1 MIKFERF
8 LLTASLCLS
17 LPAVSVADVFSCPST
32 AKIVMTKDSSR
43 AEDRQWEARLEDL
56 PEGMPT
62 LFEGA
67 RFTSAG
73 GVGIPAGRDDTVD
86 IQDSDMPFEIDFS
99 GRRDGIVDIQDSD
112 MPIEIHFSEASYVN
126 RSTIEYKCLYKSKRH
141 KYLSVALNLSEN
153 HLPGSNKMPLLLEP
167 YGSSWITSDKEGQT
181 KRCTESAEKCSF
193 HLPRVGVRSK
203 TEVPNLPTE
212 NFRRLVFSVI
222 FLLKTDNQRSLEG
235 RLSLKALNS
244 TEHQFLGGLEGE
256 AIKGTKVTLVD
267 QDSFVDINEYTKARE
282 GQEDKESCN
291 TDAKSMV
298 ECSCSSENLISTFN
312 SGGHLMLDLVA
323 AYDDKG
329 AATEANCSLFYVPAL
344 TGKHEPHD
352 HHHDEH

>member
-1 MIKFERF
+1 M
-8 LLTASLCLS
+8 S

-43 AEDRQWEARLEDL
+43 PEDRQWEARLEDL

-62 LFEGA
+62 LFKGA

-73 GVGIPAGRDDTVD
+73 GVGIPAGRDGTVD
-86 IQDSDMPFEIDFS
+86 IHDSYMPFEIDFS
-99 GRRDGIVDIQDSD
+99 GERDGIADIQNSD
-112 MPIEIHFSEASYVN
+112 MPVELHFSEASYIN
-126 RSTIEYKCLYKSKRH
+126 RSTFRSTFEYKCWYGSKRH
-141 KYLSVALNLSEN
+141 KYLRVALNLSEN
-153 HLPGSNKMPLLLEP
+153 HLPDSNNMPLLLEP
-167 YGSSWITSDKEGQT
+167 YGTSWITSDKEGQI

-203 TEVPNLPTE
+203 TEVPDLPIE
-212 NFRRLVFSVI
+212 NYKRLVFRVI
-222 FLLKTDNQRSLEG
+222 FFLKTDNQSSLEK
-235 RLSLKALNS
+235 RLSLNALNS
-244 TEHQFLGGLEGE
+244 TEHQFLGALEGE

-267 QDSFVDINEYTKARE
+267 QDLFVDINEHAKARE

-298 ECSCSSENLISTFN
+298 KCSCSSENLISTFN
-312 SGGHLMLDLVA
+312 SGGHVMLDLFA

-329 AATEANCSLFYVPAL
+329 AATKANCSLFYVPAL